1 MTGRSNR
8 LPNVG
13 PVKLEELAALP
24 LDGYVIGITAD
35 RRAEEQCEMFRRRGA
50 RVVLG
55 PAVRTLSL
63 AAEAGLRATTEAIV
77 AEPPDVLIAHT
88 GIGIRSWFAAAESWG
103 LDEALID
110 SLRDARILARGPKG
124 AGAILTAGLPVEWR
138 APSETLAEIVAK
150 LLGESVT
157 GCRVAVQLDGAA
169 QQRQVEHLRAAGG
182 DVLEVRVYEWT
193 RPVDCEPAL
202 RLLDAACAQRLD
214 AVTFT
219 SAAAVANLFAL
230 AEEHDRA
237 EALRDAFNDSVV
249 AMCVGPVCADAVS
262 ALGAR
267 PVQPERARLGAMVHR
282 LTAELDSRSRHLRLA
297 GTEVELRGTTVVID
311 GRRESL
317 SDREREVLE
326 LLLTRAGAVVS
337 RGEIMRAV
345 WSADADD
352 HALEVTITRL
362 RRRLGSAGKAIRTVV
377 RRGYQL
383 ELD

>member
-1 MTGRSNR
+1 LDEMPG
-8 LPNVG
+8 L
-13 PVKLEELAALP
+13 L

-63 AAEAGLRATTEAIV
+63 AAESGLRTTTEAIV
-77 AEPPDVLIAHT
+77 AQPPDVLVAHT

-103 LDEALID
+103 LDDALRC
-110 SLRDARILARGPKG
+110 SLRDTHILARGPKG

-138 APSETLAEIVAK
+138 APSETLAEVVAK
-150 LLGESVT
+150 LLTESVA
-157 GCRVAVQLDGAA
+157 GRRVAVQLDGDA
-169 QQRQVEHLRAAGG
+169 QQLQVEQLRAAGA
-182 DVLEVRVYEWT
+182 DVIAVRVYEWT
-193 RPVDCEPAL
+193 RPVDCDPAI

-237 EALRDAFNDSVV
+237 DALRDAFNGPVV

-267 PVQPERARLGAMVHR
+267 PVKPDRARLGAMVHR
-282 LTAELDSRSRHLRLA
+282 LTAELGSRSRHLRMA
-297 GTEVELRGTTVVID
+297 GTDVVLRGTTVVID

-317 SDREREVLE
+317 SEREGEVLA
-326 LLLTRAGAVVS
+326 LLLARTGAVVS
-337 RGEIMRAV
+337 RGEIMRAL
-345 WSADADD
+345 WSADTDE

-362 RRRLGSAGKAIRTVV
+362 RRRLGPAGRAIRTVV

-383 ELD
+383 EVD